1 MGNGGSMEGK
11 ARFWFGM
18 GLNLLGVVTIISAT
32 DNMLMHGAGT
42 LTVVLGVLL
51 AARASRL

>member
-1 MGNGGSMEGK
+1 MGKGGSMQGT

-18 GLNLLGVVTIISAT
+18 GLNLLGVATIISAT
-32 DNMLMHGAGT
+32 ESMLMHGAGT

-51 AARASRL
+51 AAGASRL